1 MASHKPPSS
10 REDFDV
16 AIVCALP
23 LEFDAAV
30 SVLDEVWD
38 TSGGPALG
46 KARSDLNTYVNGRIG
61 GHNVVLV
68 LLATRMGKVSAAISA
83 SDLRHS
89 YPNVRMAL
97 LVGIC
102 GGVPL
107 PGGDTEIVLGDVVIS
122 SSLVQYDFG
131 RRYPDGF
138 LRKSGASDNL
148 AGLGRE
154 LSGLINMLQ
163 NTELQRKTLRERT
176 MANLRALQQ
185 GNPDLYSVPDPA
197 TDRVYRADYRHKHQA
212 PDVECLCR
220 EHSQETDPV
229 CEKAMES
236 SCDSLGCG
244 DEFLLPRRHLEERI
258 AAFAKLSDPDTA
270 EDREEAISAALEPAI
285 HIGRVAS
292 GDTVMKSG
300 VTRDLIAVTEEV
312 IAFEMEGAGIW
323 EHVPSLVIKGVCDY
337 ADSHKNKKWQRYAAG
352 TAAAVAK
359 AIMSLVPVA
368 DRRDLGGAGFQ
379 KPEWLVP
386 FPPDPDFVERPDIS
400 EWLHEK
406 SKVPGARA
414 ALVGLGGIGKSQLAI
429 QFAHSVRD
437 RSHVFW
443 LSAATRATLEESFR
457 AVAERLKLSLDGKQ
471 ESVLNQVGKW
481 LADESNGRWTVI
493 LDNLDDPSVLMEDDP
508 RLLKALPQANH
519 GFTIITSR
527 SVQGADLLVGGTKNA
542 YAIEPMS
549 EEDSIRLFQTKLR
562 QPAPGEDAKRLVRI
576 LGGLPLAIAQ
586 AAAYINRKAPRASAA
601 DYVRIFEEDDDRRA
615 SLLGGAENK
624 DLRRHDGSSD
634 TVLGTWSITFKQIQS
649 ERPAAVDLLCLLSFF
664 DPQSIPEW
672 ALRPW
677 YSPDPSQMPSVPVRT
692 GLSSFSS
699 LMASLKGKQKVTT
712 TSDPEKKLEAW
723 GFLLREGTAPKTPTT
738 PTPGNG
744 TPKPS
749 KPSRLSFFKKNKSSS
764 SPSTPDSPYT
774 PGSLGSTGTPGTP
787 FSPSATTLSSHYAED
802 ELERDLE
809 ALFAYSLLIP
819 TARGM
824 LKMHPLVR
832 HCTQLWL
839 AQSSARDLWRQ
850 RFYLVMV
857 QNLEAPL
864 ASGRSHMGLI
874 PHLTPIL
881 TEEPSEPLTT
891 RLWVILAH
899 FVYSSAHNIHP
910 IINHSDAFRQSELK
924 LGEKILQVSERTL
937 GPYDKL
943 TLICLDRVAQALH
956 GCREHERACEAWEEL
971 LAREEDADKDGK
983 WVIKESRLNYAR
995 YLTKQGSLEDAER
1008 VTRELLAQREADLG
1022 DRSIDTLWSRANHA
1036 NVLASMGRWDEAHA
1050 IVITLLEANW
1060 ASASDNHLHMQVI
1073 NICASIAL
1081 KMLEGCAPVEAEPFL
1096 REMVATVEKFP
1107 ENCLSWLAY
1116 SLFGHFHY
1124 MLSQCLAKQQKFSAE
1139 GTILARGMEIMAKT
1153 IPVPELNP
1161 PSLLDDLLKEASQE
1175 EGNRDPSR
1183 EKMISAVIG
1192 HLQEDEERPT
1202 EFYYD
1207 IANIARRLYVQHRV
1221 DEAVKLTNSL
1231 VDHLKAHPVFGVD
1244 HRLTRRVVIFAS
1256 DMEWV
1261 EERFPKRRQKEWYR
1275 PDLLGM

>member
-1 MASHKPPSS
+1 MESHQPPSS

-38 TSGGPALG
+38 DANGPALG

-61 GHNVVLV
+61 AHNVVLV

-107 PGGDTEIVLGDVVIS
+107 PGNIEILLGDVAIS
-122 SSLVQYDFG
+122 SSLVQYANSPTYFG

-138 LRKSGASDNL
+138 LRKSGAADNL

-154 LSGLINMLQ
+154 LAGLINMLQ
-163 NTELQRKTLRERT
+163 NTELQRKALRERT
-176 MANLRALQQ
+176 VANLRALQQ
-185 GNPDLYSVPDPA
+185 CDPDRYSMPDPA

-236 SCDSLGCG
+236 SCDDLGCDDG
-244 DEFLLPRRHLEERI
+244 FLLSRRRLEERI
-258 AAFAKLSDPDTA
+258 AAFANPSDPDTA
-270 EDREEAISAALEPAI
+270 EAGDGAISAALEPAI

-300 VTRDLIAVTEEV
+300 VTRDVIAASEDV

-323 EHVPSLVIKGVCDY
+323 EHVPSLVVKGVCDY

-368 DRRDLGGAGFQ
+368 DRRDLGGAGFR

-386 FPPDPDFVERPDIS
+386 FPPDPDFVDRPDIS
-400 EWLHEK
+400 EWLKEK
-406 SKVPGARA
+406 SQVPGARA
-414 ALVGLGGIGKSQLAI
+414 ALIGLGGIGKSQLAI

-457 AVAERLKLSLDGKQ
+457 AVAERLKLPSDGKQ
-471 ESVLNQVGKW
+471 DGVLEQVGRW

-493 LDNLDDPSVLMEDDP
+493 LDNLDDPSVLTEDDP
-508 RLLKALPQANH
+508 RLLKALPQANN
-519 GFTIITSR
+519 GFTIVTAR
-527 SVQGADLLVGGTKNA
+527 SVQGAELLAGGTKNT

-549 EEDSIRLFQTKLR
+549 EADSVRLFQTKLR
-562 QPAPGEDAKRLVRI
+562 EPAPDEDAERVVRI
-576 LGGLPLAIAQ
+576 LGGMPLAITQ
-586 AAAYINRKAPRASAA
+586 AAAYINRKAPRSSATE
-601 DYVRIFEEDDDRRA
+601 YLRLFEEDDERRA
-615 SLLGGAENK
+615 SLLGGEHK
-624 DLRRHDGSSD
+624 DLRRADGASG
-634 TVLGTWSITFKQIQS
+634 TVLGTWSITFEQVQR

-677 YSPDPSQMPSVPVRT
+677 YSPDPSQMPSVPTET

-699 LMASLKGKQKVTT
+699 LLASLKGKQKVALS
-712 TSDPEKKLEAW
+712 SDPEKKLETW
-723 GFLLREGTAPKTPTT
+723 GFLLREGTAPKAPAT
-738 PTPGNG
+738 PTPGKHSS
-744 TPKPS
+744 KPS
-749 KPSRLSFFKKNKSSS
+749 KSSRLSFFKKNKSSS
-764 SPSTPDSPYT
+764 SRSAPTSPYT
-774 PGSLGSTGTPGTP
+774 PGSPGSPGTPGTPGTP
-787 FSPSATTLSSHYAED
+787 FSPSTTTVSSHYAED

-809 ALFAYSLLIP
+809 ALLAYSLLIP
-819 TARGM
+819 TARGV

-839 AQSSARDLWRQ
+839 AQSDTRNLWRQ

-864 ASGRSHMGLI
+864 ADGRSHMGLI
-874 PHLTPIL
+874 PHLTSIL
-881 TEEPSEPLTT
+881 TEEPRDPLTA
-891 RLWVILAH
+891 RLWVILAC
-899 FVYSSAHNIHP
+899 FVYSTAHNSHL
-910 IINHSDAFRQSELK
+910 NANRSDAFKQSELK
-924 LGEKILQVSERTL
+924 LAGKILEVSERTL
-937 GPYDKL
+937 GPNDKL
-943 TLICLDRVAQALH
+943 TLICLDRVAQSLNDC
-956 GCREHERACEAWEEL
+956 GEHERAYEAWEEL
-971 LAREEDADKDGK
+971 LAREEGADRDGK
-983 WVIKESRLNYAR
+983 WVIKESRLAYAR
-995 YLTKQGSLEDAER
+995 TLAERGRVEEAER
-1008 VTRELLAQREADLG
+1008 VTRELLAQREAELG
-1022 DRSIDTLWSRANHA
+1022 GRAIDTLWSRANHA
-1036 NVLASMGRWDEAHA
+1036 DVLASMGRWDEAHA
-1050 IVITLLEANW
+1050 IAMELLETNW
-1060 ASASDNHLHMQVI
+1060 AQAGDSHLHMQVI
-1073 NICASIAL
+1073 NICVSIEL
-1081 KMLEGCAPVEAEPFL
+1081 KMLEGRDPAEAEPLL

-1107 ENCLSWLAY
+1107 DNCLGWFAY
-1116 SLFGHFHY
+1116 TPVGHFHDI
-1124 MLSQCLAKQQKFSAE
+1124 LSQCLAKQRKFSAE
-1139 GTILARGMEIMAKT
+1139 GTVLARGMEIMVKT
-1153 IPVPELNP
+1153 ISMPELNP
-1161 PSLLDDLLKEASQE
+1161 PSLVDDLL
-1175 EGNRDPSR
+1175 EGVADAARQKLLN
-1183 EKMISAVIG
+1183 AVID
-1192 HLQEDEERPT
+1192 HLREDEEHPV
-1202 EFYYD
+1202 EFYYG
-1207 IANIARRLYVQHRV
+1207 IANIARRLYMQHRV
-1221 DEAVKLTNSL
+1221 DEAFTLTDAL
-1231 VDHLKAHPVFGVD
+1231 VNHLKAHPVFGVD
-1244 HRLTRRVVIFAS
+1244 HKLTGLMVNFRKDLKWIE
-1256 DMEWV
+1256 D
-1261 EERFPKRRQKEWYR
+1261 RFPKRRQKEWYR